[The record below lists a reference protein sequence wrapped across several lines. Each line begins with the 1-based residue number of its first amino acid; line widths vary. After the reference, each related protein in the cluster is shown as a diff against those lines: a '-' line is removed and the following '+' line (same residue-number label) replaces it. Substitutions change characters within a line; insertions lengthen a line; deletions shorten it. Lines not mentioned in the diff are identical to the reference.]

1 MPSPV
6 INEVISDYEEAL
18 LSSKTY
24 KLDLDKKR
32 ITGYIDREEAIKQYV
47 QKLLMTERVTY
58 SVYGTEEGINYGV
71 ELQRFIG
78 QNISFIKSDIERTI
92 SEALLQDERILQV
105 TDFVIGELNRDMLD
119 VSFTVSTVF
128 GTVEINKEVFV
139 QWV

>member
-128 GTVEINKEVFV
+128 GTVEINKEAFV
-139 QWV
+139 Q

>member
-139 QWV
+139 Q

>member
-105 TDFVIGELNRDMLD
+105 TDFVIGELNGDMLD

-139 QWV
+139 Q

>member
-32 ITGYIDREEAIKQYV
+32 ITGYIDREEAIKQYI

-139 QWV
+139 Q